1 MGLTRRRFFVG
12 SALALGSLAAQP
24 RARPNVLLVMSDQE
38 SALLPG
44 PVNLPHR
51 ARLSGRGLSFSYAFC
66 NTPQCSPARA
76 SLLTG
81 LEPHESGV
89 LTNVDEGSLGKPLSP
104 SIPTMGSVFQKAGYT
119 TGYFGKWH
127 LGNEN
132 GGLKEYGFETYSA
145 GDDAQVTADARA
157 WIRRQKAPWLG
168 WVSLLNPHGIY
179 HFPEDAI
186 KTLSRPG
193 VRPPF
198 SDRSDLFNKPSE
210 QREYAEKDQGRET
223 LDYSARDW
231 IRYRSYYL
239 RLIEKV
245 DAQLGAILGAVDLSN
260 TIVVYTSD
268 HGDALG
274 EHGLPFKGP
283 FMHEELIR
291 IPLVI
296 AGPGI
301 SKGVS
306 DAMTTQA
313 ELAPAVA
320 KFAGITWPGVRRV
333 PDPHAVFLEYYAKQ
347 KWVNPIRTVR
357 TRQWKLNWYD
367 SGHKEFYDL
376 AADPHETI
384 NLANDPAFAEVQ
396 SKLET
401 RIEAWRPGKQP
412 AGALPTTGR
421 SADIARASCDFRE

>member
-1 MGLTRRRFFVG
+1 
-12 SALALGSLAAQP
+12 
-24 RARPNVLLVMSDQE
+24 MSDQE

-51 ARLSGRGLSFSYAFC
+51 ARLLARGLSFPYAFC

-104 SIPTMGSVFQKAGYT
+104 SIPTVGGVFQKVGYT

-127 LGNEN
+127 LGNEK
-132 GGLKEYGFETYSA
+132 GGLKEYGFETYE
-145 GDDAQVTADARA
+145 GGVDADVAAAARR

-168 WVSLLNPHGIY
+168 WVSLLNPHDIY
-179 HFPEDAI
+179 RFPGDAVT
-186 KTLSRPG
+186 TLSRPG

-210 QREYAEKDQGRET
+210 QREYVEKDQGQET
-223 LDYSARDW
+223 RDYSARDW

-245 DAQLGAILGAVDLSN
+245 DAQLGAILGAVDLNN

-291 IPLVI
+291 IPLVVS
-296 AGPGI
+296 GPGI

-306 DAMTTQA
+306 DAMTTQS
-313 ELAPAVA
+313 ELAPMLA
-320 KFAGITWPGVRRV
+320 KFAGIPWPGLRRA

-347 KWVNPIRTVR
+347 KWVNPIRTIR

-384 NLANDPAFAEVQ
+384 NLANDDAFADVQ

-401 RIEAWRPGKQP
+401 RIKAWRPMIAKP
-412 AGALPTTGR
+412 AARGA
-421 SADIARASCDFRE
+421 ASG